1 LNRPDP
7 CAILRDDQED
17 PGPVAQWIEQRFP
30 GFTQVP
36 FDVVGKH
43 AKEDVAAHTFFRPVV
58 DGADLQINGLEG
70 TKGPLGATEA
80 SIIQNGLL

>member
-1 LNRPDP
+1 M
-7 CAILRDDQED
+7 
-17 PGPVAQWIEQRFP
+17 
-30 GFTQVP
+30 P